1 MSKILVI
8 DSGNSFFKWGFF
20 QDNSWLS
27 KGKIAN
33 EELVASFDVFEKL
46 PAPFFIIISHVADKI
61 LKSDIEKLTS
71 LWSINPYWIRASSFQ
86 CGVFNSYQFPE
97 QLGSDRWASL
107 IAAWNIH
114 QQACLVVNVGT
125 AVSIDV
131 LSDSGDFL
139 GGVILPGA
147 TSMRHCLQ
155 SKTQLRNLQIGSF
168 HIFPRTTDDAVY
180 SGLMQCVLGAIER
193 TYHTISDKLQ
203 STNLKCFVS
212 GGGCDELIP
221 FLKIPIQIIDNLVME
236 GLVVIANDILMSRK
250 I

>member
-8 DSGNSFFKWGFF
+8 DSGNSFFKWGLY
-20 QDNSWLS
+20 QDNSWLA

-33 EELVASFDVFEKL
+33 EEFLASRDVFEKL
-46 PAPFFIIISHVADKI
+46 PPPFFIIISHVADKI

-71 LWSINPYWIRASSFQ
+71 LWSINPYWLRASLFQ
-86 CGVFNSYQFPE
+86 CGVFNSYHLPE
-97 QLGSDRWASL
+97 QLGCDRWASL

-131 LSDSGDFL
+131 LSDSGEFL
-139 GGVILPGA
+139 GGVILPS
-147 TSMRHCLQ
+147 THSMRDCLM
-155 SKTQLRNLQIGSF
+155 SNTQLRNLQIGSF
-168 HIFPRTTDDAVY
+168 HFFPRTTDDAVY

-193 TYHTISDKLQ
+193 IYYAISDKLQ

-221 FLKIPIQIIDNLVME
+221 FLKMPIHVVDNLVME
-236 GLVVIANDILMSRK
+236 GLIVIANDILMNRK
-250 I
+250 F

>member
-20 QDNSWLS
+20 QDNLWLA
-27 KGKIAN
+27 KGKIGN
-33 EELVASFDVFEKL
+33 EEFVASRDVFEKL
-46 PAPFFIIISHVADKI
+46 PSPFFIIISHVADKI

-71 LWSINPYWIRASSFQ
+71 FWPINPYWLHASPFQ
-86 CGVFNSYQFPE
+86 CGVFNSYHFPE

-114 QQACLVVNVGT
+114 QQACLIVNVGT

-131 LSDSGDFL
+131 LSDSGEFL
-139 GGVILPGA
+139 GGVIFPSRH
-147 TSMRHCLQ
+147 SMRDCLQ
-155 SKTQLRNLQIGSF
+155 SETQLRNLQIGSF

-193 TYHTISDKLQ
+193 IYHTISDKLQ
-203 STNLKCFVS
+203 TTNLKCFIS
-212 GGGCDELIP
+212 GGGCVELIP

-236 GLVVIANDILMSRK
+236 GLIVIANDILKSRK